1 MTGKLPDTA
10 KCITNKQLNYK
21 DILQC
26 FNYFAASRGKV
37 TVRESQQTRGSSLL
51 PCLSFHE
58 RSAECVCL
66 CLMFTV
72 PNKRVAKNFL
82 LTGHNLQWRGPKV
95 KMALLCSYC
104 TYSVC
109 YKTSP
114 LATSVPPP
122 CNKRSKNKTHTIK
135 KEEVDFGSRLLI

>member
-1 MTGKLPDTA
+1 M
-10 KCITNKQLNYK
+10 
-21 DILQC
+21 
-26 FNYFAASRGKV
+26 

-51 PCLSFHE
+51 FCLSNSLHE

-72 PNKRVAKNFL
+72 PNESMAKKFL
-82 LTGHNLQWRGPKV
+82 LTSHNLQWRGPKI

-109 YKTSP
+109 YKASP
-114 LATSVPPP
+114 LATSVTPPQ
-122 CNKRSKNKTHTIK
+122 NKQSKNKTYH
-135 KEEVDFGSRLLI
+135 KESGSRFWQQAFNLTHNFRIFMFQ